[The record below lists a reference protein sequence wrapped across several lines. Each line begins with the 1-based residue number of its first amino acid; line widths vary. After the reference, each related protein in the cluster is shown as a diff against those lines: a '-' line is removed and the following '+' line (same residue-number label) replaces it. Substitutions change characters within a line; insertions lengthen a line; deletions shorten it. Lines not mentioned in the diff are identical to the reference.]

1 MKNPAFASPAST
13 TFLLGLLTCV
23 AAHAAPVKS
32 VTVTGAKPGP
42 AVRILV
48 GRTEREKACGIDQ
61 QLAGF
66 ALKKGS
72 LVIET
77 HLAGEPITPAD
88 GKTPALELV
97 LVWPKEVKDGPDDD
111 RKPPIQRPAVAA
123 SNPAK
128 ILPLL
133 TAAIG
138 DSLSEKAVE
147 LIKISPLQASG
158 QRVEIHFPAPQSG
171 VSKARQFRISR
182 RFAASLLADMGLIEP
197 LTVVWP
203 TNFPSKPVICN
214 YDAEG
219 VGYFGSTLLE
229 RAVDETTLDMRV
241 VSVCPEDIRDGA
253 LDKAAGVMFP
263 GGSGKAIAK
272 ALHPEGVAKV
282 RDYVGSGHGYYGVC
296 AGAYL
301 AASGLDEYTGM
312 IPLKHTQPW
321 AKGKGMVKLDLTPEG
336 IALAGAEFSRIDTR
350 YNCGP
355 VFADVPAPT
364 PDSPITVLARFAS
377 PATDIKGVTH
387 DEMVGTPAVISTTW
401 KKGRVMIVSPHPESH
416 QEFNAMVARF
426 IGWSLGKEP
435 KSIVARG
442 K

>member
-1 MKNPAFASPAST
+1 MKNSARPSTASRAI
-13 TFLLGLLTCV
+13 LLGLLACMTSQ
-23 AAHAAPVKS
+23 AAPVKS
-32 VTVTGAKPGP
+32 VTLTGEKPGP

-48 GRTEREKACGIDQ
+48 GRTEREKACGIDEQ
-61 QLAGF
+61 FAGF
-66 ALKKGS
+66 ALKTGS

-77 HLAGEPITPAD
+77 HLQGEPIIPAD
-88 GKTPALELV
+88 SKTPALELV
-97 LVWPKEVKDGPDDD
+97 LVWPKEVKDDPDDD
-111 RKPPIQRPAVAA
+111 GKPPIQRPEVAA
-123 SNPAK
+123 SDPEK
-128 ILPLL
+128 LLPLL
-133 TAAIG
+133 KAAIG

-147 LIKISPLQASG
+147 LIRISPLTTTG

-182 RFAASLLADMGLIEP
+182 KLAANLLAEMGLIEP
-197 LTVVWP
+197 LTSVWP
-203 TNFPSKPVICN
+203 TNFPSKPLVCN

-229 RAVDETTLDMRV
+229 RAIDETTLDMRV

-253 LDKAAGVMFP
+253 LEKAAGVMFP

-272 ALHPEGVAKV
+272 ALHPEGVSMV

-301 AASGLDEYTGM
+301 AASGLTEYTGM

-336 IALAGAEFSRIDTR
+336 IALAGEEFSHIDTR

-377 PATDIKGVTH
+377 PATDAKGVTH

-435 KSIVARG
+435 KSIVPR
-442 K
+442 KS